1 MGPQTYHF
9 AKLNFR
15 NRFSKGRKEM
25 LPPWVKW
32 DSKDGHELIQ
42 SGDQL
47 LTYFS
52 TVCGLQSNAGVL
64 DIGCGI
70 GRIAVALTHY
80 LSSEGSYDGTDI
92 IPEAI
97 KWCTKKISRE
107 YPRFCF
113 HFADIYSKKYN
124 PRGRVKASDY
134 AFPFDKD
141 SFDFAILVSVFTH
154 MLPEDMEHYISEVA
168 HLLKPGGTCFA
179 TYFLLNPKTL
189 EDIETRKSAFD
200 FQFGGDR
207 CRMVSREVPEAAV
220 AYDEDYIIDLY
231 MQNGFTITAPIRY
244 GTWSTRAT
252 DYEYQDFI
260 VAQTV

>member
-1 MGPQTYHF
+1 MAGPKMLLDPAKMGSEAENLEEDLRKRIVGQDDAVRQIVDMYQTFLAGMATPGKPVGTLLFLGPTGTGKTHTVE
-9 AKLNFR
+9 AARRKSGGRPAGGGQDRLRRVPAQPR
-15 NRFSKGRKEM
+15 NRQA
-25 LPPWVKW
+25 
-32 DSKDGHELIQ
+32 D
-42 SGDQL
+42 
-47 LTYFS
+47 
-52 TVCGLQSNAGVL
+52 
-64 DIGCGI
+64 
-70 GRIAVALTHY
+70 RIASRIPGPSRDAPA
-80 LSSEGSYDGTDI
+80 SSEGSYDGTDI

-200 FQFGGDR
+200 FQFRGDR
-207 CRMVSREVPEAAV
+207 CRMVSCGSSRSSRR
-220 AYDEDYIIDLY
+220 
-231 MQNGFTITAPIRY
+231 IR
-244 GTWSTRAT
+244 
-252 DYEYQDFI
+252 
-260 VAQTV
+260 